1 MMVAVPGMLN
11 RWHFVERGVKMTKEG
26 NGNDGRPPAS
36 TQANGARGVSRRTF
50 VKGLGTIGAGAV
62 FFSGGQRRHARAQ
75 YGPSGVD
82 GLSEGQLTVMYTD
95 MLKIRLWETKVKD
108 LILAGGFRG
117 VAHLYVGEEAIAVGV
132 CSALRQD
139 DYIASTHRGHGHL
152 IAKGGD
158 LGLMLAEITH
168 KATGYCKGYGGSLH
182 ITDVSLGILGMNGI
196 VGAAHLLA
204 AGAAYGVKVKGT
216 DQVAVSFGG
225 DGSLQNSFFSSAA
238 NAAAAWKL
246 PWIGV
251 IENNAFQIWVRASD
265 VYGLSDLARRADGFG
280 IEGRVVDGNDVLS
293 VYNVAKYAVQKAR
306 AGGGPSVIECKT
318 YRWYDHY
325 GAGGARIGVDGAF
338 GRGYR
343 SDRELRN
350 WMAKD
355 PIRRFRGFLLS
366 EGILTE
372 QRADEIVAEVRQ
384 AVEHAAEFADRQ
396 PVPRGEDGLLNVF
409 AQGAV
414 PLHTS

>member
-1 MMVAVPGMLN
+1 MKQEDNISRSECAVV
-11 RWHFVERGVKMTKEG
+11 REKRHAK
-26 NGNDGRPPAS
+26 
-36 TQANGARGVSRRTF
+36 GVSRRAF
-50 VKGLGTIGAGAV
+50 IKGLSTIGAGTI
-62 FFSGGQRRHARAQ
+62 FFSGGLAKQAKGQ
-75 YGPSGVD
+75 YGSTCVD
-82 GLSEGQLTVMYTD
+82 GLSAEQLTAMYTD
-95 MLKIRLWETKVKD
+95 MLKIRLWESKIKD

-132 CSALRQD
+132 CNALRQD

-168 KATGYCKGYGGSLH
+168 KATGYCKGYGGSMH
-182 ITDVSLGILGMNGI
+182 ITDMSLGILGMNGI
-196 VGAAHLLA
+196 VGAGHLLA
-204 AGAAYGVKVKGT
+204 AGAAYGIKVKGT

-225 DGSLQNSFFSSAA
+225 DGSLQNSFFSSGA

-251 IENNAFQIWVRASD
+251 IENNGFQIWVRASD
-265 VYGLSDLARRADGFG
+265 VYGIVDLARRADGYG

-293 VYNVAKYAVQKAR
+293 VYSVTKYAVEKAR
-306 AGGGPSVIECKT
+306 AGDGPTIIECKT

-325 GAGGARIGVDGAF
+325 GVAGAKIAVDGAF
-338 GRGYR
+338 GLGYR
-343 SDRELRN
+343 SDRELRD

-355 PIRRFRGFLLS
+355 PIRRFRRFLVNEEVIS
-366 EGILTE
+366 E
-372 QRADEIVAEVRQ
+372 QRADEIVAEVSQ
-384 AVEHAAEFADRQ
+384 AVEDAAAFAEAQ
-396 PVPRGEDGLLNVF
+396 PAPKPEDGLVNVF

>member
-1 MMVAVPGMLN
+1 MKEEDNTG
-11 RWHFVERGVKMTKEG
+11 ERRDAGAERNAGVKRK
-26 NGNDGRPPAS
+26 GRP
-36 TQANGARGVSRRTF
+36 TGVSRRAF
-50 VKGLGTIGAGAV
+50 VKGLSSVGAGAV
-62 FFSGGQRRHARAQ
+62 FFSSGTQKRAKAQ
-75 YGPSGVD
+75 YGCTHVD
-82 GLSEGQLTVMYTD
+82 GLTEEQLVAMYTD
-95 MLKIRLWETKVKD
+95 MLKIRLWESKIKD
-108 LILAGGFRG
+108 LILQGGFRG

-132 CSALRQD
+132 SGALRTD
-139 DYIASTHRGHGHL
+139 DYIASHHRGHGHL

-196 VGAAHLLA
+196 VGAAHLFA

-238 NAAAAWKL
+238 NAASAWKL

-251 IENNAFQIWVRASD
+251 IENNGFQIWVRASD
-265 VYGLSDLARRADGFG
+265 VYGLVDLARRADGYG

-293 VYNVAKYAVQKAR
+293 VYSTAKYAVEKAR
-306 AGGGPSVIECKT
+306 AGDGPTIIECKT

-325 GAGGARIGVDGAF
+325 GAAGAKIGVDGAF
-338 GRGYR
+338 GLGYR
-343 SDRELRN
+343 SDRELRD

-355 PIRRFRGFLLS
+355 PIARFRSFLLS
-366 EGILTE
+366 EGVLTE
-372 QRADEIVAEVRQ
+372 ERADQIVAEVGEM
-384 AVEHAAEFADRQ
+384 VELAAKFAEEQ
-396 PVPRGEDGLLNVF
+396 PVPKPEDGLVNVF
-409 AQGAV
+409 AEGAV